1 MTFRFI
7 FFLTLVLKPHRRKIK
22 IEKKIKV
29 NKGNQNCNF
38 IELER
43 ATPFLLLHQ
52 DAFNQMRTNSDIL
65 SCTIKVSDKI
75 KNTGTFQK

>member
-1 MTFRFI
+1 M
-7 FFLTLVLKPHRRKIK
+7 KSHRRKIK

-52 DAFNQMRTNSDIL
+52 GCL
-65 SCTIKVSDKI
+65 
-75 KNTGTFQK
+75 